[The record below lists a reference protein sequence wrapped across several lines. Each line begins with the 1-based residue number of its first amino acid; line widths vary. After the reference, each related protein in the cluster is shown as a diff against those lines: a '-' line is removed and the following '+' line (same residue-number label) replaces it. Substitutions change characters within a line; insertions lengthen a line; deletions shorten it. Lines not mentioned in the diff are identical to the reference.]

1 MAWTFIMLKLRISF
15 RFRHKLD
22 ISPPHRERAEAAAAH
37 GTTTRAAAPC
47 PTLPTAAAA
56 NSAAAAQPV
65 GRRGSREEERVH
77 AGVRGGARRQA
88 ELRRSPHGRVTEVVE
103 G

>member
-1 MAWTFIMLKLRISF
+1 MYFTFP
-15 RFRHKLD
+15 FRHKFD
-22 ISPPHRERAEAAAAH
+22 IPQPHRERAEAAAAH
-37 GTTTRAAAPC
+37 GTTTRAAASAS
-47 PTLPTAAAA
+47 TAAAD
-56 NSAAAAQPV
+56 SAAAAQPV

-88 ELRRSPHGRVTEVVE
+88 ELRGGPHGRVTEVVE